1 MRFMPDP
8 GPVDRLSR
16 RLGETLSWLF
26 YLAVAL
32 TAFEVVMRYVVN
44 SPTVWVH
51 DLVIAITAVAFVV
64 GGAYALE
71 RSEHIR
77 ISSLYDRLPAGWRLW
92 LDRVSL
98 ALITIYLALLTY
110 SAARPALVSI
120 ALRETSGRAWD
131 VPVPPILKTV
141 LALGAALMTVQA
153 ALHLV
158 RAFRRK

>member
-1 MRFMPDP
+1 MRSMPDP

-26 YLAVAL
+26 YVAVAL
-32 TAFEVVMRYVVN
+32 TAFEVVMRYAVN

-77 ISSLYDRLPAGWRLW
+77 ISSVYDRLPGNARSW
-92 LDRVSL
+92 LDRFSAV
-98 ALITIYLALLTY
+98 LIVVYLASLTY
-110 SAARPALVSI
+110 AATRTALVSI
-120 ALRETSGRAWD
+120 ELRETSGRAWD
-131 VPVPPILKTV
+131 VPIPPILKTV

-158 RAFRRK
+158 RALRHK